1 MTTRDEDELWKRIV
15 ENYGD
20 RAVLDDEPTAEQ
32 SSGEKR
38 GRGAQNLAT
47 PGVDETGPLPEG
59 PSRSPLLPGPEPLGQ
74 FVPPPAPGPFVP
86 HDMDAPASEGLD
98 DASSTD
104 PVDDVHGFVAP
115 DPPLPTMEPRRWLAW
130 LAVLG
135 APVAFVLSAFLN
147 ITLNGLVAAALALV
161 FVGGFLWL
169 VASMP
174 REPGDPWDD
183 GARV

>member
-1 MTTRDEDELWKRIV
+1 MTTRDEDELWQAIV

-20 RAVLDDEPTAEQ
+20 RAVLDEEPTADH
-32 SSGEKR
+32 SSGEKS
-38 GRGAQNLAT
+38 G
-47 PGVDETGPLPEG
+47 PGTQTVNETGPVAEG
-59 PSRSPLLPGPEPLGQ
+59 PSRSPLFPGPEPVGP
-74 FVPPPAPGPFVP
+74 FGPARAAGPFVP
-86 HDMDAPASEGLD
+86 HESDSHGQSAAEVPSTD
-98 DASSTD
+98 DAD
-104 PVDDVHGFVAP
+104 AEDDLHRFVAP

-135 APVAFVLSAFLN
+135 APVAFVLSAFFN
-147 ITLNGLVAAALALV
+147 VTLSGLVATALTLA

>member
-1 MTTRDEDELWKRIV
+1 MTTRDEDELWKAIV

-20 RAVLDDEPTAEQ
+20 RAVLDEPTTADQ
-32 SSGEKR
+32 SSGETS
-38 GRGAQNLAT
+38 G
-47 PGVDETGPLPEG
+47 PGEQSVDETGPVAEG
-59 PSRSPLLPGPEPLGQ
+59 PSRSPLFPGPEPVGLFG
-74 FVPPPAPGPFVP
+74 PARAAGPFVP
-86 HDMDAPASEGLD
+86 QDSDTDGPPTVGAP
-98 DASSTD
+98 STD
-104 PVDDVHGFVAP
+104 DTDVEDDVHRFVAP

-135 APVAFVLSAFLN
+135 APVVFVVSAFFNVPLS
-147 ITLNGLVAAALALV
+147 GLVAAALTLA